1 MPATFYGSY
10 HIQPGG
16 RVKARLA
23 STTEAK
29 FFAKESEARKYFES
43 TGSLVKGLLEFRP
56 VENGITQ
63 VYLK

>member
-10 HIQPGG
+10 YVQPGG

-23 STTEAK
+23 TTTEAK
-29 FFAKESEARKYFES
+29 FFAKESEARRYFES
-43 TGSLVKGLLEFRP
+43 TGTQVRAQIEYRP
-56 VENGITQ
+56 VANGITQ

>member
-1 MPATFYGSY
+1 MPSQFYGSY
-10 HIQPGG
+10 YVQPGG

-43 TGSLVKGLLEFRP
+43 TGTQIRGLIEYVP
-56 VENGITQ
+56 GQNGITQ
-63 VYLK
+63 VFLK